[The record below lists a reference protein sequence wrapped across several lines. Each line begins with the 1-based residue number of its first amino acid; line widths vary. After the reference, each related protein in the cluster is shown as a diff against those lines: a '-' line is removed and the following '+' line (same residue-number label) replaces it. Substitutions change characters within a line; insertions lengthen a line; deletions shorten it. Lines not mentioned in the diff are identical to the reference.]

1 MNSKTT
7 HRTVKAFG
15 LLIAFFS
22 LSVMSVA
29 QGTLEGVLTD
39 SDGEPLIG
47 ASILLVNSGGGTV
60 TDFDGNYSVSV
71 PTGTQE
77 VRFSYTGHRT
87 VVRTYEVANGQTIT
101 EDLTLP
107 TDRLSLDEVV
117 VTGSFSSRSQKESAM
132 SVTLL
137 NAADLQRLSSN
148 SQADVLRT
156 VPGITA
162 EGGGGEVASNI
173 FVRGLPSGGQY
184 QFTPLQ
190 VDGLPVLS
198 TFGLNSSA
206 HDVYFRND
214 IGLQNLEFTR
224 GGSSTLFG
232 AGSVAGIIN
241 YTSATGTATQKNK
254 VQLEWAN
261 GGRAK
266 VDMFSSGPLAENL
279 FYAVSGFYRY
289 DDGPL
294 ETGLATR
301 GYQFRGN
308 IKKLFNDGKSSF
320 TVYGQKIDD
329 NVQFYLPYPLAN
341 DSGQRE
347 RPIGNDGETVFTTL
361 TSNATDFNFD
371 TPNGRFNSPIENGV
385 TTDGGFIMAHLKH
398 QFQDNWNLSAKVKS
412 AKYAHNFN
420 LFLDGDGV
428 RNVPENQATY
438 LTNRNLPQNGTF
450 TYVGTGQTLAAGDLL
465 FENRILDRDRP
476 MEELVGEA
484 VVSRQKG
491 KNTFSIG
498 TFISDTRAE
507 DNNRILNYL
516 GDFRNAPEMVNLT
529 YVDSTGQTVNYSPGG
544 FIAGRQT
551 SNNTLRS
558 TKVAF
563 FAGNEYQGDKFN
575 FDIGIR
581 WENAAGSI
589 SKETGVGSNTFNKG
603 TVSASDFA
611 LALAGLYK
619 LSPSTNLYANASR
632 GYFFPE
638 LRGVGFS
645 SPGRTLSYEPETI
658 LQGELGMKYGK
669 DNFSATAA
677 LFAVTLN
684 DRRSIDFINDP
695 NNPGNVIESVR
706 LQDTRTFGLEANLN
720 YSISKDFDLFG
731 NITFQDHEFT
741 KVEGND
747 DQVGNELRRQPN
759 VMGMLGARFDNGTF
773 DASLTNNYLG
783 KKFANDANTVELDAF
798 NIARFDVGYRFE
810 LGKREGLRLGVS
822 VFNLFDAAGVTE
834 GSPRQADSQSGAV
847 SEFFVGRPILPRR
860 FFIRA
865 AFNF

>member
-1 MNSKTT
+1 MKSKFTPPKG
-7 HRTVKAFG
+7 RLVV
-15 LLIAFFS
+15 LLIALFGLS
-22 LSVMSVA
+22 LATFA
-29 QGTLEGVLTD
+29 QGTLTGSI
-39 SDGEPLIG
+39 SDDEGEPLIG
-47 ASILLVNSGGGTV
+47 ASVLLVNSGSGTV
-60 TDFDGNYSVSV
+60 TDYDGNYSINIPV
-71 PTGTQE
+71 GTQV
-77 VRFSYTGHRT
+77 VRFSYTGYRT
-87 VVRTYEVANGQTIT
+87 IERTLEVSEGQTIS
-101 EDLTLP
+101 EILVLP

-117 VTGSFSSRSQKESAM
+117 VTGSFSSRTQKESAM

-137 NAADLQRLSSN
+137 NAADLQRLTSS
-148 SQADVLRT
+148 SQADILRA

-190 VDGLPVLS
+190 VDGIPVLS

-214 IGLQNLEFTR
+214 IGIQNLEFTR

-241 YTSATGTATQKNK
+241 YTSATGSATQKNK
-254 VQLEWAN
+254 LQLEWAN

-289 DDGPL
+289 DEGPL

-308 IKKLFNDGKSSF
+308 IKKLFNNGKSSF

-341 DSGQRE
+341 DAGQRE
-347 RPIGNDGETVFTTL
+347 RPIGNDGETVYTTL

-385 TTDGGFIMAHLKH
+385 STAGGFIMAQLKH
-398 QFQDNWNLSAKVKS
+398 SFADNWNLSAKVKS

-420 LFLDGDGV
+420 LFLDGDGI

-438 LTNRNLPQNGTF
+438 LANRGLDNGTF
-450 TYVGTGQTLAAGDLL
+450 NYVGTGREIAANDLL

-484 VVSRQKG
+484 VVTRKMG

-507 DNNRILNYL
+507 DNNWILNYL
-516 GDFRNAPEMVNLT
+516 GDFRNAPEMVDLT
-529 YVDSTGQTVNYSPGG
+529 YVDSTGATVNYSTGG

-563 FAGNEYQGDKFN
+563 FAGNEYQGDNFN
-575 FDIGIR
+575 FDIGLR
-581 WENAAGSI
+581 WENAAGKI

-603 TVSASDFA
+603 SVNASDVA
-611 LALAGLYK
+611 IALAGLYK
-619 LSPSTNLYANASR
+619 LNPNMNIYANGSR

-645 SPGRTLSYEPETI
+645 SPGNTLSYEPETI
-658 LQGELGMKYGK
+658 LQGELGLKYGK

-684 DRRSIDFINDP
+684 DRRSIDFIN
-695 NNPGNVIESVR
+695 NANGGVTETVR
-706 LQDTRTFGLEANLN
+706 LQDTRTIGIETNLN
-720 YSISKDFDLFG
+720 YTVTSDFDLFG
-731 NITFQDHEFT
+731 NFTFQDHEFT
-741 KVEGND
+741 KVEGAD
-747 DQVGNELRRQPN
+747 EQVGNELRRQPN
-759 VMGMLGARFDNGTF
+759 VMATIGATYNNGNF
-773 DASLTNNYLG
+773 DASISNNYLG
-783 KKFANDANTVELDAF
+783 KKFANDANTVELDAY
-798 NIARFDVGYRFE
+798 NITRLDAGYRFA
-810 LGKREGLRLGVS
+810 LGKKEGVRLGVS
-822 VFNLFDAAGVTE
+822 VFNLFDAAGITE

-865 AFNF
+865 AFDF